1 MSRESH
7 PVLWGSTYNA
17 AENLPPLT
25 SDAPDTA
32 EAKTAR
38 VIAGYLEQSRLIEEQ
53 LFSVISSYA
62 SAKRSLIVEGVHLT
76 PALMCRLSAACPSCI
91 PFVIFISNAH
101 KHRERFAVRSKS
113 QTLDPANNKYI
124 RFFDN
129 IRAIQAHI
137 ITAAEGHMFPPV
149 DNTNVDRS
157 VSLMHSVIM
166 KALRK
171 AKSLMFP
178 IRPLA
183 STYSAARFQMCR
195 LPNESSHLPAQIAG
209 GKVLFDPHSQ
219 KCPILHQIYR
229 KRFVDTWSS
238 RRMLETIRNKKTK
251 EAAISKR
258 DVRLTRK
265 HFRWLHIK

>member
-17 AENLPPLT
+17 AENMPPLPIEAQD
-25 SDAPDTA
+25 SA
-32 EAKTAR
+32 EAKMAR
-38 VIAGYLEQSRLIEEQ
+38 VIEGYLEQSRLIEDQ

-91 PFVIFISNAH
+91 PFVIYISNEN

-113 QTLDPANNKYI
+113 QASLDPSNNKYI
-124 RFFDN
+124 RFFSN
-129 IRAIQAHI
+129 IRAIQSHI
-137 ITAAEGHMFPPV
+137 ITAADSHMFPHI

-171 AKSLMFP
+171 ATPPHYPVSRHHFSPLHAGRGRQGAVRPSLP
-178 IRPLA
+178 DLPSA
-183 STYSAARFQMCR
+183 SQD
-195 LPNESSHLPAQIAG
+195 LPQ
-209 GKVLFDPHSQ
+209 KV
-219 KCPILHQIYR
+219 R
-229 KRFVDTWSS
+229 
-238 RRMLETIRNKKTK
+238 
-251 EAAISKR
+251 
-258 DVRLTRK
+258 
-265 HFRWLHIK
+265 